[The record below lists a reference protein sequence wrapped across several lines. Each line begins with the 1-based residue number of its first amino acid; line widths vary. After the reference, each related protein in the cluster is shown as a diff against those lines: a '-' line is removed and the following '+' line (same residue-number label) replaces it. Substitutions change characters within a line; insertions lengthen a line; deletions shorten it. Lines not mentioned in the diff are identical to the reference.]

1 MDHGLEDLK
10 MMVTDAQWAQY
21 EEDGFLKLGKV
32 IDDVQ
37 LQALQGRID
46 EIMLGKSRVGYG
58 RIMMQLDSDT
68 GKYEDVGAQTNGLK
82 TPTLN
87 YRKIQGLEFDP
98 LFLEYVQDPLFQEIC
113 AHIYGPKTR
122 IASFRSMFMNKPAHK
137 GTFLPWHQDRWNT
150 LDRDPLLTVYTALD
164 PATKANGCVQII
176 PKSHKMGLINPDHP
190 SGFLTPEQAEVHCK
204 AEDVVYLELE
214 AGEVALLHNWTLH
227 SSDVNRS
234 SQSRRAF
241 SVSYMDAETMNTR
254 KNELASTSVIFGA
267 GALTVED
274 AVA

>member
-1 MDHGLEDLK
+1 MTL
-10 MMVTDAQWAQY
+10 TDAQW
-21 EEDGFLKLGKV
+21 EEYDEMGYLKLGKV
-32 IDDVQ
+32 LDDVA
-37 LQALQGRID
+37 LQALQDRID
-46 EIMLGKSRVGYG
+46 EIMLGKSRVGYD

-68 GKYEDVGAQTNGLK
+68 GKYEDIGAQTNGLK
-82 TPTLN
+82 TPTLS

-98 LFLEYVQDPLFQEIC
+98 LFLAYVQHPLFKDVC
-113 AHIYGPKTR
+113 AHIYGPETR
-122 IASFRSMFMNKPAHK
+122 IASFRSMFMNKPANK

-164 PATKANGCVQII
+164 PATEANGCVQII
-176 PKSHKMGLINPDHP
+176 PKSHKFGLINPDHP
-190 SGFLTPEQAEVHCK
+190 SGFLTPEQAEEYCK
-204 AEDVVYLELE
+204 PEDRVFLELE

-241 SVSYMDAETMNTR
+241 SVSYMDADTVNTR
-254 KNELASTSVIFGA
+254 KNELASTSVVFGD
-267 GALTVED
+267 GALVPED